1 MPSTTFFFNLETPA
15 SGCGGD
21 TAFTSL
27 TAAYAALS
35 PTFRRTLHSLHLLH
49 TSASVGEVARVGQER
64 ALREAVKA
72 EHPLV
77 IAHPVT
83 GQPALFVNPTIAR
96 EVVGCLPEESA
107 HVLRFLHEHI
117 RSLDF
122 SCRVRWEKGT
132 VVVWDQVGDY
142 SCFSFVGCSL
152 LLAIVLNVDKGATT
166 LALLLVFC
174 GRPLLIDV
182 RGLV

>member
-1 MPSTTFFFNLETPA
+1 M
-15 SGCGGD
+15 
-21 TAFTSL
+21 
-27 TAAYAALS
+27 
-35 PTFRRTLHSLHLLH
+35 
-49 TSASVGEVARVGQER
+49 ARVGQER

-132 VVVWDQVGDY
+132 VVVWDQVSD
-142 SCFSFVGCSL
+142 FRL
-152 LLAIVLNVDKGATT
+152 LLYAVGTVLNVDIKGNN
-166 LALLLVFC
+166 LRPFC
-174 GRPLLIDV
+174 LCFVVDRAD
-182 RGLV
+182 